1 MQAKKYGLIDGFGSV
16 DSLQREKFNNMEVV
30 DYTKALNLLDQ
41 LSQKLGTEV
50 VYQAAQASSM
60 KLQL

>member
-1 MQAKKYGLIDGFGSV
+1 
-16 DSLQREKFNNMEVV
+16 MEVV